1 MRPSLS
7 FLAICTCLTLSAAVR
22 ADMYSDVNALVQSG
36 QWSKAQALADTRL
49 QSAPADPQMRLL
61 QSRIQTGLGQ
71 TQAAMETLRALIQSY
86 PELPE
91 PYNNLAVLLVRENR
105 LTEALQAL
113 QTAVQV
119 RPDYALALENLGDI
133 HLALAIEAYAQAM
146 KSAPMQGPVPRI
158 QNKKTAAEQALKTP

>member
-7 FLAICTCLTLSAAVR
+7 FLAICTCLTLSTVVR

-36 QWSKAQALADTRL
+36 QWQKAQALADMRL
-49 QSAPADPQMRLL
+49 QATPADPQMRLL

-71 TQAAMETLRALIQSY
+71 TQAAMETLRALTQSY

-113 QTAVQV
+113 QTAIQV
-119 RPDYALALENLGDI
+119 RPDYALAQENLGDI
-133 HLALAIEAYAQAM
+133 HLALAVEAYVKALKSTPVQA
-146 KSAPMQGPVPRI
+146 PHL
-158 QNKKTAAEQALKTP
+158 QNKKSAKELVLKTP

>member
-7 FLAICTCLTLSAAVR
+7 FLALCTCLTLSGLVR

-36 QWSKAQALADTRL
+36 QWQKAQALADLRL
-49 QSAPADPQMRLL
+49 KAVPADPQMRLL

-71 TQAAMETLRALIQSY
+71 TQAAMDTLRALTQSY

-105 LTEALQAL
+105 FTEALQAL
-113 QTAVQV
+113 QTAVQI
-119 RPDYALALENLGDI
+119 RPDYALALENLGDT
-133 HLALAIEAYAQAM
+133 HLVLAIEAYSKAL
-146 KSAPMQGPVPRI
+146 KSPPGQTPRL
-158 QNKKTAAEQALKTP
+158 QSKMTAAEQVLKTP

>member
-7 FLAICTCLTLSAAVR
+7 FLAICTCLSLSGVVR
-22 ADMYSDVNALVQSG
+22 ADLYSEVNDLVQSG
-36 QWSKAQALADTRL
+36 QWQKAQALADRRL
-49 QSAPADPQMRLL
+49 QTAPADPQMRLL

-105 LTEALQAL
+105 LSEALQAL
-113 QTAVQV
+113 QTAAQV
-119 RPDYALALENLGDI
+119 RPDYALALENLGDT
-133 HLALAIEAYAQAM
+133 HLALAVQAYAKAM
-146 KSAPMQGPVPRI
+146 QSATAPTPRI
-158 QNKKTAAEQALKTP
+158 QSKKTATEHVLKTP